1 MAHNKL
7 RIKIYNYLIMNK
19 LIVEN
24 DISSKRRLCIL
35 LDNGHGTRKY
45 TKGKCSPDKRIY
57 EGEWNREFVKLLQQ
71 ELNRYKIDTMVLV
84 PEDED
89 VSLSERV
96 NRANEY
102 TKQLKADGID
112 TLLISVHINAAK
124 SDSKYHDA
132 RGWTVWLYTSAG
144 VKSRKAGQ
152 IFSAAA
158 KKMKLT
164 GNRVLPLLGYYT
176 ANFYILKHTVCPA
189 ILCENMFMDNK
200 EDEAFLLSE
209 EGKKTLIQL
218 YINSILEY
226 MNAYSYDSYNG
237 N

>member
-1 MAHNKL
+1 M
-7 RIKIYNYLIMNK
+7 
-19 LIVEN
+19 
-24 DISSKRRLCIL
+24 SKLCIL

-45 TKGKCSPDKRIY
+45 TKGKCSPDKKLY
-57 EGEWNREFVKLLQQ
+57 EGEWNREFVKLLRQ
-71 ELNRYKIDTMVLV
+71 ELNRYHIDTMVLV

-89 VSLSERV
+89 ISLSERV
-96 NRANEY
+96 KRANIY
-102 TKQLKADGID
+102 TRNLKADGID

-124 SDSKYHDA
+124 SDNKYHDA
-132 RGWTVWLYTSAG
+132 RGWTVWLYTNASA
-144 VKSRKAGQ
+144 KSRKAGQ
-152 IFSAAA
+152 IFSSKA
-158 KKMKLT
+158 KKMGLT

-176 ANFYILKHTVCPA
+176 ANFYILKNTVCPA

-200 EDEAFLLSE
+200 EDEEFLLSE
-209 EGKKTLIQL
+209 DGKKTLIQL

>member
-1 MAHNKL
+1 
-7 RIKIYNYLIMNK
+7 MNK
-19 LIVEN
+19 LIIEN

-71 ELNRYKIDTMVLV
+71 ELNKYHIDNMILV

-89 VSLSERV
+89 ISLSDRV
-96 NRANEY
+96 KRANIY
-102 TKQLKADGID
+102 IRNLKADGID

-124 SDSKYHDA
+124 SDNKYHDA
-132 RGWTVWLYTSAG
+132 RGWTVWLYTNAST
-144 VKSRKAGQ
+144 KSKKAGQ
-152 IFSAAA
+152 IFSSKA
-158 KKMKLT
+158 KKMGLN

-176 ANFYILKHTVCPA
+176 ANFYILKNTVCPA

-200 EDEAFLLSE
+200 EDEEFLLNE
-209 EGKKTLIQL
+209 DGKNYLIQL

-226 MNAYSYDSYNG
+226 INTYYKD
-237 N
+237 

>member
-1 MAHNKL
+1 MVCNKL
-7 RIKIYNYLIMNK
+7 CIEKYKLFKMNK

-45 TKGKCSPDKRIY
+45 TKGKCSPDRKIY

-71 ELNRYKIDTMVLV
+71 ELNRYHIDTMVLV

-89 VSLSERV
+89 ISLSERV
-96 NRANEY
+96 KRANIY
-102 TKQLKADGID
+102 TRNLKADGID

-124 SDSKYHDA
+124 SDNKYHDA
-132 RGWTVWLYTSAG
+132 RGWTVWLYTNAST
-144 VKSRKAGQ
+144 KSKKAGQ
-152 IFSAAA
+152 IFSANA
-158 KKMKLT
+158 KKMGLT

-176 ANFYILKHTVCPA
+176 ANFYILKNTVSPSL
-189 ILCENMFMDNK
+189 LCENMFMDNK
-200 EDEAFLLSE
+200 EDEEFLLNE
-209 EGKKTLIQL
+209 DGKNHLIQL

-226 MNAYSYDSYNG
+226 INTYYKD
-237 N
+237 